1 MSRDQDGNVDFSA
14 WNVVNA
20 SSSEVMESGAHSLNK
35 MLIRCAYLGYSA
47 TGSGCVGL
55 AAGLRFV
62 HPANKCSVQLTVLQ
76 LQMRFNS

>member
-1 MSRDQDGNVDFSA
+1 MSRDQDANVDFSA

-55 AAGLRFV
+55 RCWAAVCTPGEQMQRSV
-62 HPANKCSVQLTVLQ
+62 NCVAVANEV
-76 LQMRFNS
+76 